1 MCAFHSFTSGR
12 RWEYG
17 QNEDIST
24 GVTAIDYG
32 ELFPALSDSKI
43 MQIIAS
49 QYGVTFEGTF
59 LSDERL
65 KNSYTWYKNSDVAT
79 MTTAGEKVLIN
90 TANNPN
96 TVMPVVLDTDSITF
110 DNSVFPPAVSF
121 QTFPRMGE
129 DKIYLQKIDTSSFT
143 YANTPVAY
151 TSQHHKIKLYFYSL
165 SNSSI
170 PYFVDIYRNGQLATT
185 RSVAGGSTSMTIINT
200 DLTPSSETTEYCF
213 RVRTAGT
220 TLTMS
225 TTATLEVTQTYQYI
239 TGYVLGEPRFATD
252 TATLT
257 ESYSSGLVTSSS
269 MDLNFLAPDQTVAEW
284 FTGTLKQFNLTCYA
298 TFDDD
303 TFEVETLDG
312 WYAAAD
318 TVDLTEYVRVESMK
332 VNRPKL
338 HNEISFKWQPSQ
350 SFINLEFKGKAKQR
364 LRTLNRYLSRV

>member
-1 MCAFHSFTSGR
+1 MLTH
-12 RWEYG
+12 
-17 QNEDIST
+17 
-24 GVTAIDYG
+24 
-32 ELFPALSDSKI
+32 L
-43 MQIIAS
+43 
-49 QYGVTFEGTF
+49 
-59 LSDERL
+59 
-65 KNSYTWYKNSDVAT
+65 
-79 MTTAGEKVLIN
+79 
-90 TANNPN
+90 
-96 TVMPVVLDTDSITF
+96 
-110 DNSVFPPAVSF
+110 
-121 QTFPRMGE
+121 
-129 DKIYLQKIDTSSFT
+129 YLTR
-143 YANTPVAY
+143 
-151 TSQHHKIKLYFYSL
+151 SQHHKIKLYFYSL
-165 SNSSI
+165 SNSSTA
-170 PYFVDIYRNGQLATT
+170 YFVDVYRNGQLTTT

-200 DLTPSSETTEYCF
+200 DLTPSSETTDYSF

-257 ESYSSGLVTSSS
+257 ESYNSGLTTSSS

-350 SFINLEFKGKAKQR
+350 SFINLEVQR
-364 LRTLNRYLSRV
+364 KTLTETMDT